1 MMDLSLIFL
10 LSLHLSLASAALFPE
25 FIYPNFTATHLKFID
40 SSGAFLVSPNGTF
53 KAAMFNP
60 GAQQLRFYFC
70 VVHAASNAVTWS
82 ANRDAPVS
90 KSGSMMLTGNGLA
103 VADEHGSIKWSTPDF
118 RSPVSALQL
127 TETGNLVVLD
137 QFNTSMWE
145 SFSSPT
151 DTIVMGQRL
160 SMGTTLSSSVSA
172 DDLLTGGYKFV
183 LTASDAV
190 LHWRNL
196 TYWKMSMDVSVYV
209 NSFATIGFLEM
220 NQSGV
225 YLFDHNG
232 SSVVVRLNLP
242 ETGFRL
248 ARIDQSGQFSILS
261 YSGATRKQDFV
272 MPVEKCRV
280 PVVCGTN
287 GLCSRGASADST
299 VCTCPTGFRATP
311 NNPNF
316 CVPSDSAY
324 SLPVSCSQSE
334 RSESLNSSNS
344 NYLQLGH
351 GVDYFA
357 NEFVAPQNYGVDVSQ
372 CRNLCSQ
379 DCSCLGFFFE
389 NSSGSCYRL
398 EDAVGS
404 VMMRASSSR
413 VGFIK
418 VVVHS
423 ATSGFGSSDDEEG
436 LPLVA
441 VVLLPTSGLLVL
453 FVIGILLCRKYKQ
466 NDVEFVN
473 SLKNYSKSMS
483 FDDLEF
489 SIPGLPLRFD
499 YEEIERATKNF
510 KTTIGTGGFGTVY
523 KGMLKDKS
531 LVAVKRIT
539 NLGVRGK
546 SDFCTEIGVIGSIH
560 HLNLVKLRGYCAQR
574 RQWLLVYEYMN
585 RGSLD
590 KTLFGNGP
598 PLEWEERVEIAL
610 GAARG
615 LAYLHSG
622 CEHKI
627 IHCDVKPENILL
639 HDQNQ
644 AKLSDFGLAKLLS
657 REDSSL
663 FTTMRGTRGYLAPE
677 WLTSST
683 VSDKTDVYSYGMV
696 LLEIV
701 SGRKNCMTRAR
712 SHSLDEDSSSQGTA
726 PCEFVYFPLY
736 ALEMHEQGRYSE
748 LVDPRLV
755 GRVTSQ
761 DVEKLVRVALCCVQE
776 EPGLRPSMTSVVGM
790 LEGKTPLGA
799 VAIEALNFLRF
810 YGRRFVESSVAA
822 ESGGLSDVM
831 VFPGANVSH
840 GSNVSMSTA
849 AFSFISSQN
858 ISGPR

>member
-1 MMDLSLIFL
+1 MDLSLIAV
-10 LSLHLSLASAALFPE
+10 LSLHLSLASAALFTE
-25 FIYPNFTATHLKFID
+25 FIRPDFTATNLKFVD

-90 KSGSMMLTGNGLA
+90 KSGTMTLTESGLA
-103 VADEHGSIKWSTPDF
+103 VADEHGSVKWLTPPF
-118 RSPVSALQL
+118 RSPVAALQL
-127 TETGNLVVLD
+127 TETGNLVALD
-137 QFNTSMWE
+137 QLNASLWE

-151 DTIVMGQRL
+151 DTLVMGQRL
-160 SMGTTLSSSVSA
+160 HIGTALSSSVLN
-172 DDLLTGGYKFV
+172 DDLSTGAYRLV

-190 LHWRNL
+190 LQWRNL

-209 NSFATIGFLEM
+209 NSFATIGFMEM

-225 YLFDHNG
+225 YLSDHDG
-232 SSVVVRLNLP
+232 SSVVVRLSLP
-242 ETGFRL
+242 ETRFRL
-248 ARIDQSGQFSILS
+248 AKIDQSGQFSILS
-261 YSGATRKQDFV
+261 YSGATPKQDFV

-280 PVVCGTN
+280 PVVCGTYR
-287 GLCSRGASADST
+287 LCSRGASADSSD
-299 VCTCPTGFRATP
+299 CTCPTGFRATP
-311 NNPNF
+311 NNSTS
-316 CVPSDSAY
+316 CVPSDIAY
-324 SLPVSCSQSE
+324 SLPVSCGQSN

-389 NSSGSCYRL
+389 NPSGSCYRL

-418 VVVHS
+418 VVVQS
-423 ATSGFGSSDDEEG
+423 APPGFGGSNEEG

-441 VVLLPTSGLLVL
+441 VVLLPASGLLVL

-466 NDVEFVN
+466 DEVEFVN
-473 SLKNYSKSMS
+473 NPKNYSKSMS

-489 SIPGLPLRFD
+489 SIPGLPQRFD
-499 YEEIERATKNF
+499 YEEIERATENF
-510 KTTIGTGGFGTVY
+510 KTKIGTGGFGTVY
-523 KGMLKDKS
+523 KGMLNDKS
-531 LVAVKRIT
+531 LVAVKMIT

-590 KTLFGNGP
+590 KTLFGSGP

-701 SGRKNCMTRAR
+701 SGRKNCLTRAR

-748 LVDPRLV
+748 LVDPRIV

-790 LEGKTPLGA
+790 LEGKTPLGT

-810 YGRRFVESSVAA
+810 YGRRFVESSVAP
-822 ESGGLSDVM
+822 ESGGGLSDVM
-831 VFPGANVSH
+831 VFPDANASH
-840 GSNVSMSTA
+840 GSNQSMSTA